1 MKICDMKEKRERERE
16 RKEKAIS
23 KQAELVSPNKKSY
36 FMLYEFSDQEW
47 EQFVTWVQKLVPQR
61 QYFHT
66 ITGWS
71 HT

>member
-1 MKICDMKEKRERERE
+1 MKICDMKENREREKKKLFQNRQNWFLQ
-16 RKEKAIS
+16 I
-23 KQAELVSPNKKSY
+23 KKSY

>member
-1 MKICDMKEKRERERE
+1 MLYEGKERERG
-16 RKEKAIS
+16 KKGFS
-23 KQAELVSPNKKSY
+23 KLAELVSPNKKRY
-36 FMLYEFSDQEW
+36 FLMLYEFSDQEW

>member
-1 MKICDMKEKRERERE
+1 MLYEGKEREGG
-16 RKEKAIS
+16 KKGFL
-23 KQAELVSPNKKSY
+23 KLAELVSPNKKRY
-36 FMLYEFSDQEW
+36 FFMLYEFSDQEW

>member
-1 MKICDMKEKRERERE
+1 
-16 RKEKAIS
+16 
-23 KQAELVSPNKKSY
+23 
-36 FMLYEFSDQEW
+36 MLYEFSDQEW

>member
-1 MKICDMKEKRERERE
+1 MKICDMKGKREREKKKKKLFQNRQNWFLQ
-16 RKEKAIS
+16 I
-23 KQAELVSPNKKSY
+23 KKSY